1 MWYIKTYLYVF
12 MPNDCVVRLPSRASF
27 SDFAGKYSKE
37 ERFKGIEKMRE
48 REAVFN
54 DFVSE
59 VRRKEKEESRSLK
72 EKVCL
77 LVVASERLGSASVFR
92 MSGHMHRVVC
102 LLSFMHIC
110 TPPVYAYAHIE

>member
-1 MWYIKTYLYVF
+1 MKLFSLLFAIVF
-12 MPNDCVVRLPSRASF
+12 SSSTDSVLRLPSRASF

-77 LVVASERLGSASVFR
+77 LVVASERLGSVLRIRAAMCIESCAYRHLCIFLC
-92 MSGHMHRVVC
+92 MHNV
-102 LLSFMHIC
+102 L
-110 TPPVYAYAHIE
+110 IE

>member
-1 MWYIKTYLYVF
+1 MIYTVICHGVFF
-12 MPNDCVVRLPSRASF
+12 MPNDSILRLPSRASF

-77 LVVASERLGSASVFR
+77 LVVASERLGCVFG
-92 MSGHMHRVVC
+92 MSGHVMTMPIV
-102 LLSFMHIC
+102 I
-110 TPPVYAYAHIE
+110 YAYSRECICAYRMMSG